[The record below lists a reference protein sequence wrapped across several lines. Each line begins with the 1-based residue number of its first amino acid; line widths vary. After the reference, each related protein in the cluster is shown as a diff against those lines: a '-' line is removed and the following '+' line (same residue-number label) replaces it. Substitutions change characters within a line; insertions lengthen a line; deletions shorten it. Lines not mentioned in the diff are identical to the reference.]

1 MTMTEEVVEFAGGD
15 VRLWIEKGQTICLK
29 AVTASGDPVVL
40 AVQEV
45 NELVRALQILK
56 ARLD

>member
-15 VRLWIEKGQTICLK
+15 VRLWIEQGQTICLK
-29 AVTASGDPVVL
+29 AVTVSGDPVVL

>member
-1 MTMTEEVVEFAGGD
+1 MTSTEEVVEFAGGD
-15 VRLWIEKGQTICLK
+15 VRLWIEQGQSIRLK
-29 AVTASGDPVVL
+29 AVTASGDPVEL
-40 AVQEV
+40 AVREV

>member
-1 MTMTEEVVEFAGGD
+1 MSSTEEVVELAGGD
-15 VRLWIEKGQTICLK
+15 VRLWVEQGQSICLK

-40 AVQEV
+40 AAHEV
-45 NELVRALQILK
+45 KELVRALQILK